1 MKRIEHINLAGFAF
15 KLDEDAAL
23 RLQQYLDGIKR
34 AVTDPLERQEVLSDV
49 EARLVELLNEALGGK
64 REVVDIADVERAVG
78 ILGLPEDFQ
87 LQDEGTAPEN
97 PVSGTEPWEKGWK
110 RLHRN
115 PDDKIIGGV
124 SGGLAAYFG
133 IDPLWIRLAFAAGL
147 FIGFG
152 LPLYLILWIVMPMA
166 RTTAQ
171 KLEMRGYAATVANI
185 RRYVQDEASVRARPE
200 SGAPARPLDRPKNV
214 LTEIFSFLGQLLQ
227 AVVKAVGRILGWM
240 LVAFGLFALL
250 LLFAWISGSMVTDGG
265 RISSEQVHT
274 FLGIMSSDANQRWGV
289 YFGLGLFLGVP
300 ALYALAVLI
309 RTVLK
314 LPKLD
319 LRVRTVV
326 FVCFV
331 AGFLLTGLSASSWF
345 ASLQEEDR
353 VVSVKTLNPD
363 VRRWNLESSSL
374 GSDAD
379 VRVEMNERDF
389 SVVIEGDSV
398 QLGWVELSI
407 AASEDGTATLRTTL
421 EAHGYSEKNARDNA
435 RSLRYAPKVND
446 STLFLPS
453 HYTLTPGQPF
463 RLQYVRHQLLL
474 PAGTEVRI
482 GTSMARMLAPIP
494 NNSLLHEEEMAG
506 HLWRVS
512 AQGLEC
518 LDCAPE
524 ELDSDPFQT
533 RGDSSDSAEER
544 AWEELRSI
552 PERAPQSNQSDEET
566 SDPKRNLLRN
576 PITGLSMLKAI
587 W

>member
-34 AVTDPLERQEVLSDV
+34 AVADPFERQEVLSDV
-49 EARLVELLNEALGGK
+49 EARLVELFQEALGGK
-64 REVVDIADVERAVG
+64 REVVDMADVEKAVG

-87 LQDEGTAPEN
+87 LRDEAAAPEQTA
-97 PVSGTEPWEKGWK
+97 SGNEPWEKGWK
-110 RLHRN
+110 RLYRN

-124 SGGLAAYFG
+124 CGGIAAYFA

-152 LPLYLILWIVMPMA
+152 LPLYFILWIVMPMA

-185 RRYVQDEASVRARPE
+185 RRFVQDEASIRARPDA
-200 SGAPARPLDRPKNV
+200 GGPRPLDRPKNF
-214 LTEIFSFLGQLLQ
+214 LTEVFAFLGQLLQ
-227 AVVKAVGRILGWM
+227 ATVKAVGRILGWM

-250 LLFAWISGSMVTDGG
+250 LFFAWISGSMYTDGG

-274 FLGIMSSDANQRWGV
+274 FLGIMSSDATQRWGV
-289 YFGLGLFLGVP
+289 YLGLFLFLGVP

-319 LRVRTVV
+319 LRIRTGV
-326 FVCFV
+326 FISFV
-331 AGFLLTGLSASSWF
+331 AGILLTGLSASSWF

-353 VVSVKTLNPD
+353 VVSVKNLNPE
-363 VRRWNLESSSL
+363 VRRWTLESSAMSTE
-374 GSDAD
+374 AD
-379 VRVEMNERDF
+379 VRIEMNERDF
-389 SVVIEGDSV
+389 SVLVEGDSV

-407 AASEDGTATLRTTL
+407 AASDDAQAVLRTTV

-435 RSLRYAPKVND
+435 RMLRYTPKVND

-453 HYTLTPGQPF
+453 HYTLAPGTPF

-474 PAGTEVRI
+474 PQGTEVRI
-482 GTSMARMLAPIP
+482 GTSMARLLAPIP

-506 HLWRVS
+506 HLWRVG

-533 RGDSSDSAEER
+533 RGDASDSAEER
-544 AWEELRSI
+544 AWEELRTI
-552 PERAPQSNQSDEET
+552 PERAPQSDQGERET
-566 SDPKRNLLRN
+566 SDARRNLLRN
-576 PITGLSMLKAI
+576 PITGLSMLKKI